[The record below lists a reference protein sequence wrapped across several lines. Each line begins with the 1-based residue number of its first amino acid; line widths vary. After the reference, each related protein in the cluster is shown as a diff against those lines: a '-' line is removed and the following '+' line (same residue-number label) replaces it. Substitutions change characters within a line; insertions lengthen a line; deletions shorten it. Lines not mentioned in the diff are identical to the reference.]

1 MQKPELLLPVGSTE
15 NYFAAVKGGADAVYL
30 GLKNFNARG
39 RATNFQP
46 NQLLAL
52 VKDAQKNNVRVYVT
66 LNTVIKNKELPELL
80 DTLFFLTKA
89 KVSAVIIQDWG
100 IYYLIKRH
108 FPSLNLHASTQMGNH
123 NSLGGEYS
131 KGLGFERIIL
141 AREISFPE
149 LKAIS
154 KNTSIDL
161 EVFTHG
167 ALCYSF
173 SGMCLFSSY
182 IGGAGA
188 NRGIC
193 TQPCRRIYK
202 SGNRT
207 DYTFSLKDNQLIEYI
222 PEISKLGISSVK
234 VEGRMKAAEY
244 VYRVAKAYRM
254 MIDDPSRLDEAAK
267 LLTYDMGREKTA
279 YFFGGDVSKSIS
291 HNPNTGIFIGK
302 ILSSQNGKIVFGSN
316 LKLED
321 GNRIRIRSPKG
332 ENRTAV
338 KLRNIN
344 KDSDGNIVLSINEP
358 GVQNGDRVF
367 LAGLQ
372 QEKFPNR
379 FGENPKSPSLILP
392 RDHKYKILRTLKPKL
407 TKSKTKLF
415 VRIGNIAWLRKIR
428 LDDMD
433 YLVLR
438 LSKREWQDFKSD
450 SPFIQ
455 KNKKKIIIDLPKFIS
470 ETEIAFYKNLC
481 KNFYNNGFNHFMI
494 SHLSQ
499 KLLLPPKAVISTN
512 ENVLLYND
520 AAIAQVEANAALYHT
535 NPHENDYENMLAGSD
550 RNGIVS
556 VYYYPELFYSRMPV
570 KLDREESSFKDD
582 RNMDYQRTLRNGI
595 TVILPSIPVSL
606 THYHDKLIKDGFKH
620 FMIDLS
626 GEKVSKNVYHR
637 IITKFKHNE
646 QIQPSN
652 TFNFKKGL
660 K

>member
-1 MQKPELLLPVGSTE
+1 MHKPELLLPVGSTE
-15 NYFAAVKGGADAVYL
+15 NYFAAVQAGADAVYL

-39 RATNFQP
+39 RAANFQA
-46 NQLLAL
+46 NQLIAL
-52 VKDAQKNNVRVYVT
+52 LKDAKKNNVNVYIT
-66 LNTVIKNKELPELL
+66 LNTVIKNSELPELL
-80 DTLFFLTKA
+80 DTLFFLSKVN
-89 KVSAVIIQDWG
+89 VSAVIIQDWG
-100 IYYLIKRH
+100 IYFLIKKY
-108 FPSLNLHASTQMGNH
+108 FPSLPIHASTQMGNH

-131 KGLGFERIIL
+131 KFLSFERIIL

-202 SGNRT
+202 SGNSS
-207 DYTFSLKDNQLIEYI
+207 DYTFNLKDNQLIDYI

-244 VYRVAKAYRM
+244 VYRVASAYRM
-254 MIDDPSRLDEAAK
+254 MIDDHSRLDEASS
-267 LLTYDMGREKTA
+267 LLNFDMGREKTA
-279 YFFGGDVSKSIS
+279 YFMGGDVSKSIS

-302 ILSSQNGKIVFGSN
+302 ILSSGNSKIVFGSN
-316 LKLED
+316 LKLTE

-332 ENRTAV
+332 ENRTSV
-338 KLRNIN
+338 KIRNMQ

-358 GVQNGDRVF
+358 GVRVGDKVF

-379 FGENPKSPSLILP
+379 FEEVSKAVPFSLS
-392 RDHKYKILRTLKPKL
+392 RERKFKILKSFKSQ
-407 TKSKTKLF
+407 KSKIKPALF
-415 VRIGNIAWLRKIR
+415 VRIDKINWLRKIR
-428 LDDMD
+428 LEDMD

-450 SPFIQ
+450 SDFIQ
-455 KNKKKIIIDLPKFIS
+455 KNKRKIIIDLPKFIAES
-470 ETEIAFYKNLC
+470 ELDFYRNLC
-481 KNFYNNGFNHFMI
+481 RDFYNKGFKHFMI

-499 KLLLPPKAVISTN
+499 KLLLPKDAIISTN

-520 AAIAQVEANAALYHT
+520 AAIAHVKSQDIVFYT
-535 NPHENDYENMLAGSD
+535 NPHENDYENMLAGND

-556 VYYYPELFYSRMPV
+556 LYFYPELFYSRMPV
-570 KLDREESSFKDD
+570 KLDREEESFKDD
-582 RNMDYQRTLRNGI
+582 RNADYNRILRTGI
-595 TVILPSIPVSL
+595 TVILPYVPVSL
-606 THYHDKLIKDGFKH
+606 THYHAKLLKDGYKH

-626 GEKVSKNVYHR
+626 GEKVSKNIYHR
-637 IITKFKHNE
+637 ILNKFKHSE